1 VGKFLGMR
9 KEKLE
14 SYSSEMKR
22 DNSMRTCIQET
33 GAHILRVYIT
43 S

>member
-1 VGKFLGMR
+1 MGEFLGMR

-14 SYSSEMKR
+14 IYSNEMDR
-22 DNSMRTCIQET
+22 DNSMRTCIQE
-33 GAHILRVYIT
+33 LT